1 MFQKILVAVDGSA
14 ASFKAVEI
22 ARRMIEEGSAK
33 EVTLLH
39 VVVNHNEVMLV
50 NGMYMPL
57 DYPQLYNELNEAA
70 KKVLESAKAILGPDI
85 PAEQL
90 LESGPPAEII
100 CKIAEK
106 ENFDLILI
114 GNRGLN
120 RLQRLLLGSISSK
133 VSTLAHCSVLVVK

>member
-1 MFQKILVAVDGSA
+1 MFQKILVPVDGSA
-14 ASFKAVEI
+14 ASMKAVGI
-22 ARRMIEEGSAK
+22 ARQMIEEGSAK

-57 DYPQLYNELNEAA
+57 DYPQLYKELNEAA
-70 KKVLESAKAILGPDI
+70 EKVLENAKTALGPKI
-85 PAEQL
+85 PAELL

-100 CKIAEK
+100 CKFAEK

-120 RLQRLLLGSISSK
+120 RLQRFLLGSISSK
-133 VSTLAHCSVLVVK
+133 VTVLAHCSVLIVK

>member
-1 MFQKILVAVDGSA
+1 MFQKILVAIDGSA
-14 ASFKAVEI
+14 ASIKAVGI
-22 ARRMIEEGSAK
+22 ARKMIEEGSAK

-70 KKVLESAKAILGPDI
+70 KKVLESAKTTLGPDI
-85 PAEQL
+85 PANLL

-100 CKIAEK
+100 CKLAEK

-133 VSTLAHCSVLVVK
+133 VTTLSHCSVMVVK

>member
-1 MFQKILVAVDGSA
+1 MFQKVLVAVDGSA
-14 ASFKAVEI
+14 ASIKAVGI
-22 ARRMIEEGSAK
+22 ARQMINEGSAK
-33 EVTLLH
+33 EVALLH

-70 KKVLESAKAILGPDI
+70 KKVLDSAKATLGPDI
-85 PAEQL
+85 PADLL
-90 LESGPPAEII
+90 LETGPPAEII

-133 VSTLAHCSVLVVK
+133 VTALAHCSVLVVK